1 MNRIKGIYLVL
12 NWKSLVI
19 AFLSVSSTYLCEQLD
34 LTADFPL
41 ALITIA
47 VVFPIVFSIGG
58 AYKRRETALDQY
70 GHMKAHG
77 RAIYFAAR
85 DWLENSHPDVLKNAR
100 DTLGELLKNC
110 RDLFIAPVED
120 TERFEREI
128 YLTFSRLSK
137 FIKGLRKYGLA
148 SGEASRLNQYLSK
161 MMVAFESIKHI
172 YQYRTPKSLRAYS
185 DIFIVL
191 LPVLYGP
198 YFAQFAGETAP
209 GLQYVLPVL
218 LSIILVSLD
227 NIQDHLENP
236 FDQIGADDVMIN
248 AEKFV
253 SLLESE

>member
-1 MNRIKGIYLVL
+1 MNRFRSILLVL
-12 NWKSLVI
+12 NWKSVI
-19 AFLSVSSTYLCEQLD
+19 ISLLAVVSTYTCEKLG

-70 GHMKAHG
+70 GHLKAHG

-85 DWLENSHPDVLKNAR
+85 DWPENPNPEVLQRGKDN
-100 DTLGELLKNC
+100 LGILLKNC
-110 RDLFIAPVED
+110 RNLFTAPVEE
-120 TERFEREI
+120 TEKYEREI
-128 YLTFSRLSK
+128 YSTFSSLSHY
-137 FIKGLRKYGLA
+137 IKSLRQYGLA

-172 YQYRTPKSLRAYS
+172 YQYRTPKSLRVYS

-209 GLQYVLPVL
+209 GMQYLLPVL

-253 SLLESE
+253 SFLDPD